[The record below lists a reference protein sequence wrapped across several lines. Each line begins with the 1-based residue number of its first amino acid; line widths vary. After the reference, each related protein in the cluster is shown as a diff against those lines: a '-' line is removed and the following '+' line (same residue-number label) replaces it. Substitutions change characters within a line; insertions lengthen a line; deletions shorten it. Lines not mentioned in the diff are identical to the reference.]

1 MEADIE
7 GLGNEWGSDVSA
19 FSEIPKEPIKKK
31 TLIKTKWG
39 RAVDT
44 VEGEV
49 RGKQQACPNLLF
61 QLSNRILNIFPYAT
75 NSNFVG
81 EDNPNLKCLN
91 VALPLGVPCGPIL
104 SSERSAEIQG
114 KT

>member
-1 MEADIE
+1 M
-7 GLGNEWGSDVSA
+7 
-19 FSEIPKEPIKKK
+19 
-31 TLIKTKWG
+31 LIKTKWG

-49 RGKQQACPNLLF
+49 REKQQACPNLLF
-61 QLSNRILNIFPYAT
+61 QLPSRILNIFPYAT

-91 VALPLGVPCGPIL
+91 AAFPLGVPCGPIL